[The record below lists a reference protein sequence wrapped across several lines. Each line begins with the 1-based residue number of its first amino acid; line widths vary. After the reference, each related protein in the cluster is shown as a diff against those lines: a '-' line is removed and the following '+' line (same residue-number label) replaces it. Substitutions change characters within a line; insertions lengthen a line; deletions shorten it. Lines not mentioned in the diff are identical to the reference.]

1 MTCGSSFCNKKNSFC
16 FNCDMKL
23 SIDVNFQKINVINNK
38 GPLQSLWKL
47 KPISGEMHGQKWG
60 WSMDYEH

>member
-38 GPLQSLWKL
+38 GPLQSL
-47 KPISGEMHGQKWG
+47 
-60 WSMDYEH
+60 